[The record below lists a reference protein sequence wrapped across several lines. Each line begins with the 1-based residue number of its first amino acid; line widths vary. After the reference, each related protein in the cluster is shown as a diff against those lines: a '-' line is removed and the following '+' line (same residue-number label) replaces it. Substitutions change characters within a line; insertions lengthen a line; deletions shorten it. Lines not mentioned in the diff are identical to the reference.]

1 MNALPLVFTDLDG
14 TLLDHHSY
22 SYRDAVPQL
31 RRLTRLG
38 VPVVP
43 ISSKTRVEVERLRDE
58 LSLDGPYV
66 VENGAAVCVPVGY
79 FDTAPDGVVEK
90 AGLWVREW
98 CEPRAHWLA
107 LLDKLRDEFPD
118 EFENFAHAGVA
129 GIVSMT
135 GLSEAQ
141 ARDANTRE
149 YSEPVRWQ
157 GTSPRKQAFIERL
170 QNAGATVLAG
180 GRFLAVAGHCDK
192 GRALAWLRQC
202 FCHAHPGHHIH
213 DLAAGDSENDV
224 AMLEEAE
231 TALLVRSPVHEF
243 PALQRTRGV
252 MYSKDYGPGG
262 WAEGVARWL
271 EQLSSA
277 RD

>member
-1 MNALPLVFTDLDG
+1 M
-14 TLLDHHSY
+14 
-22 SYRDAVPQL
+22 
-31 RRLTRLG
+31 G

-43 ISSKTRVEVERLRDE
+43 VSSKTRAEIERLRDE

-66 VENGAAVCVPVGY
+66 VENGAAACVPVGY

-98 CEPRAHWLA
+98 CEPRTRWLG
-107 LLDKLRDEFPD
+107 LLNELREEFPG
-118 EFENFAHAGVA
+118 EFENFAHAGIA

-135 GLSEAQ
+135 GLSETQ
-141 ARDANTRE
+141 ALDANTRE

-157 GTSPRKQAFIERL
+157 GTPQRKRAFLERL
-170 QNAGATVLAG
+170 SKGGADVLAG
-180 GRFLAVAGHCDK
+180 GRFIAVAGHCDK

-202 FCHAHPGHHIH
+202 FSQAHPGCRIH

-271 EQLSSA
+271 EQLTPV